1 MKRILFSAWLASGL
15 AQANLSDKLKE
26 SGIDFTHFNGMTGK
40 LYFHEMMGGGVA
52 LLDYDNDGDLDIY
65 FVQGNFIDNK
75 KDGLIFQPVHPL
87 PLTDR
92 LYRNDTTAADKPRF
106 TDVTAEAGIQATGYG
121 MGVATGDID
130 NDGDVDIYLANFGNN
145 QLLLN
150 NGDGTF
156 RTVADAAGAD
166 DNRWSIGASFVD
178 MDRDGWLDLYVVNYV
193 NYHTNNPK
201 TCRAVDGTPDYCSP
215 QAFNGVSDGYFHN
228 NGDGRFTNLGARLG
242 IAQANAPGLGVIAA
256 DFNNDGWQD
265 IYVAND
271 GEANNLWINQR
282 NGHVQDRAMLSGVAV
297 NMNGMPEASMGVDA
311 ADFDNDGD
319 VDLFMTHLNRQTN
332 TLYVNNG
339 KGWFQDATVRMG
351 LGASSYKQT
360 GFGAAWID
368 VDNDGLLDLF
378 SANGGVIKDLQ
389 QAASGDKF
397 PLKQANQL
405 WRNLGQGKYQD
416 ISHQQ
421 GAGFTRADVS
431 RGAAFG
437 DIDNDGDIDIVVAN
451 NAGRPQLLI
460 NDINATKKPHWI
472 GFSVKRANGASDAIG
487 AVVELRLADGSRRFG
502 RVHTDGSYASARDPR
517 VLFGL
522 GDNKQPVTVVVH
534 WPDGSQSAPAQYSL
548 DAYHVIKQSLSKH
561 TEQAGKK

>member
-1 MKRILFSAWLASGL
+1 MKYLLITLLIFSQ
-15 AQANLSDKLKE
+15 AQAEFVDKLTE

-65 FVQGNFIDNK
+65 FVQGNYINGQ
-75 KDGLIFQPVHPL
+75 KDGLIFAPRHPE

-92 LYRNDTTAADKPRF
+92 LYRNDTTEADEPRF
-106 TDVTAEAGIQATGYG
+106 TDVTKQAGITASGYG

-130 NDGDVDIYLANFGNN
+130 NDGDVDIYLTNYGSN

-156 RTVADAAGAD
+156 SLQADAGGAD
-166 DNRWSIGASFVD
+166 DKRWSIGASFVD

-193 NYHTNNPK
+193 NYKLASPK
-201 TCRAVDGTPDYCSP
+201 TCRAIDGTPDYCSP
-215 QAFNGVSDGYFHN
+215 QAFNGVADGYFRN
-228 NGDGRFTNLGARLG
+228 QGKGVFSNQGSRVG
-242 IAQANAPGLGVIAA
+242 IAQRKAPGLGVISA
-256 DFNNDGWQD
+256 DFNQDGWPD

-271 GEANNLWINQR
+271 GEANILWMNQK
-282 NGHVQDRAMLSGVAV
+282 NGSVQDRAMLSGVAV

-351 LGASSYKQT
+351 LGSSSYKQT

-378 SANGGVIKDLQ
+378 SANGGVVRDLKQ
-389 QAASGDKF
+389 TKAGEIY
-397 PLKQANQL
+397 PMKQANQL
-405 WRNLGQGKYQD
+405 WLNKGKGKYED
-416 ISHQQ
+416 ISAQQ
-421 GAGFTRADVS
+421 GAGFLRPDVS

-451 NAGRPQLLI
+451 NAGKPQLLI
-460 NDINATKKPHWI
+460 NDINKKAKPANHWV
-472 GFSVKRANGASDAIG
+472 GFAVKQANGKTDALG
-487 AVVELRLADGSRRFG
+487 AVIEVALGDGRHLFK

-522 GDNKQPVTVVVH
+522 GKNAEPVKIIVH
-534 WPDGSQSAPAQYSL
+534 WPDGTTTRHGPFKIDL
-548 DAYHVIKQSLSKH
+548 YHQINRKTSS
-561 TEQAGKK
+561 